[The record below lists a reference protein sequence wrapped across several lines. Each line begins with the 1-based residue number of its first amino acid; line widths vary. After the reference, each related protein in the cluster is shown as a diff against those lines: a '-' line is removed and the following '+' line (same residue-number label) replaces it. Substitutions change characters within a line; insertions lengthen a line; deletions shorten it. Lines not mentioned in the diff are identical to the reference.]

1 MPVTLT
7 ASTATVVSPNL
18 VDVKRARQK
27 REALPIKDW
36 RKAAGRID
44 HTSDAKDA
52 WALGEAWRKAQQE
65 V

>member
-7 ASTATVVSPNL
+7 ASAATVASPNL
-18 VDVKRARQK
+18 VDAGRAKQK
-27 REALPIKDW
+27 REALQIKDW

-44 HTSDAKDA
+44 HTSDAQDA
-52 WALGEAWRKAQQE
+52 WELGEAWRKAQQE

>member
-7 ASTATVVSPNL
+7 ASAATVASPNL
-18 VDVKRARQK
+18 VDAGRAKQK
-27 REALPIKDW
+27 REALQIKDW

-44 HTSDAKDA
+44 QTSDAQDA
-52 WALGEAWRKAQQE
+52 WELGEAWRKAQQE

>member
-7 ASTATVVSPNL
+7 AAAATVASPNL
-18 VDVKRARQK
+18 VDAGRARQK
-27 REALPIKDW
+27 REALQIKDW
-36 RKAAGRID
+36 RKAAGRIENS
-44 HTSDAKDA
+44 SDAQDA